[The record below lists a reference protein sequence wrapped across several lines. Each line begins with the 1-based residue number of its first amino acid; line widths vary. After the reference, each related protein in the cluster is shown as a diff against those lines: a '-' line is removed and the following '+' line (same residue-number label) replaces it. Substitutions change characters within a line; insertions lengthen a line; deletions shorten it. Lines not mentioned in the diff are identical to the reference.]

1 MARSETRRRFWRI
14 ATAGIFFQGGAAAVD
29 TGTIV
34 AALVNG
40 LTGSPVAVGAA
51 AAISRYGWL
60 APQLFVAYFAQH
72 RQRRLPFYML
82 GAFGRVACLLGV
94 AAVVTFSGDRKSQRL
109 NSSP

>member
-60 APQLFVAYFAQH
+60 APQIFVAYFAQ
-72 RQRRLPFYML
+72 RRRRRLPFYKLRSEEHTSELQSLMRISY
-82 GAFGRVACLLGV
+82 AFFCL
-94 AAVVTFSGDRKSQRL
+94 K
-109 NSSP
+109 NK